1 MREKLKRK
9 VEIKSHSCSEQSNI
23 SLFVWN
29 ITYLSSNI
37 SLFVWNIT
45 LLSVI
50 ISIYELFSKLAK
62 LENFIMKDLSGS
74 FPYFS
79 LMQVGGNN

>member
-9 VEIKSHSCSEQSNI
+9 VEIKSHSCSEQ
-23 SLFVWN
+23 
-29 ITYLSSNI
+29 SNI